1 MKKTFLPH
9 LLAVAGALTLALV
22 QAPAMAFEHG
32 HEEHF
37 RLDSRHHLDHYY
49 PAPGYFVHGLPAGAV
64 SVGFRSDGYFFHGG
78 VWYRPWGGGFRVVV
92 PPFGII
98 VPVLPPAYVT
108 LMVGGAPYYYANG
121 VYYTMAPGGPGYAVV
136 DAPPGVEG
144 AAPVSMPAQPPAV
157 PPVATRPEPVIYPR
171 NGQSP
176 AQLEADRQDCNRWA
190 TTQPSAM
197 ADASIFNRAVDAC
210 MDARGYTIR

>member
-1 MKKTFLPH
+1 MKNSY
-9 LLAVAGALTLALV
+9 LLYALAAASLMTLA
-22 QAPAMAFEHG
+22 QGQAMAAEHQR
-32 HEEHF
+32 EENF

-49 PAPGYFVHGLPAGAV
+49 PAPGYFAHGLPAGAI
-64 SVGFRSDGYFFHGG
+64 SIGFHSDGYFFHGG

-98 VPVLPPAYVT
+98 VPILPPAYAT
-108 LMVGGAPYYYANG
+108 LMVGGVAYYYANG
-121 VYYTMAPGGPGYAVV
+121 VYYTVAPGGPGYVVV
-136 DAPPGVEG
+136 DAPPGVD
-144 AAPVSMPAQPPAV
+144 AASPAPMPVQ
-157 PPVATRPEPVIYPR
+157 PPVAPPVVTRPEPVIYPR

-176 AQLEADRQDCNRWA
+176 AQQEADRQECNRWA